1 MVLPPARRSAPTRA
15 PRRAAPRARPGRA
28 RPGRARPGRGGRCST
43 AHMFLSDWS
52 SASAQWYGSRSS
64 ASTLACEPRTK
75 RPRRQGG
82 VPARA
87 RRRRAPGQRTPG
99 RAHLALR
106 APPPSYSSPYHSPYC
121 MGARD
126 LTLRAPPPPPP
137 TLLPT
142 THPTVWGRA
151 TSHSA
156 PPPLPT
162 LLPTT
167 HPTVWGR
174 ATSHSAPPP
183 PPPTLLPTT
192 HPTVWGRATS
202 HSARSPGATSPSASS
217 CQSAARNAS
226 TLCARRAVS
235 RRAGRAAGAG
245 GAGGRLGDVGA
256 VEAIDAVHT
265 ENTCLARAP
274 VVEEPSLAQRRE
286 AHAGQGRE
294 IPEGELPAD
303 LREGR
308 GVSD

>member
-1 MVLPPARRSAPTRA
+1 
-15 PRRAAPRARPGRA
+15 
-28 RPGRARPGRGGRCST
+28 
-43 AHMFLSDWS
+43 
-52 SASAQWYGSRSS
+52 
-64 ASTLACEPRTK
+64 
-75 RPRRQGG
+75 
-82 VPARA
+82 
-87 RRRRAPGQRTPG
+87 
-99 RAHLALR
+99 
-106 APPPSYSSPYHSPYC
+106 

-126 LTLRAPPPPPP
+126 LTLRAPPPFLLFSLPL
-137 TLLPT
+137 TLLYGGARPHT
-142 THPTVWGRA
+142 PR
-151 TSHSA
+151 
-156 PPPLPT
+156 
-162 LLPTT
+162 
-167 HPTVWGR
+167 
-174 ATSHSAPPP
+174 PP